1 MLFTIERVVPARAVE
16 LVDSSSYLT
25 KSSESLCSIDTVFG
39 KENSSLPLGP
49 ETSILESSKDTS
61 APLIIDIG
69 FFATLDIIK
78 ILHKLFRR
86 PH

>member
-1 MLFTIERVVPARAVE
+1 MLFTIDRVVPASAVE

-25 KSSESLCSIDTVFG
+25 KSSESLCSIDTVSG

-61 APLIIDIG
+61 AP
-69 FFATLDIIK
+69 
-78 ILHKLFRR
+78 
-86 PH
+86 